1 MNQEKILK
9 ILHSPYISEKAALAG
24 DTANTFVFKVA
35 SKANKLEIKKAVEKL
50 FKVKVD
56 GVQVSNMKGKLKRNR
71 YGESRRP
78 NVKKAYVRLA
88 DGYDIDF
95 SSAE

>member
-1 MNQEKILK
+1 
-9 ILHSPYISEKAALAG
+9 
-24 DTANTFVFKVA
+24 
-35 SKANKLEIKKAVEKL
+35 
-50 FKVKVD
+50 
-56 GVQVSNMKGKLKRNR
+56 MKGKLKRNR

-88 DGYDIDF
+88 EGYDIDF